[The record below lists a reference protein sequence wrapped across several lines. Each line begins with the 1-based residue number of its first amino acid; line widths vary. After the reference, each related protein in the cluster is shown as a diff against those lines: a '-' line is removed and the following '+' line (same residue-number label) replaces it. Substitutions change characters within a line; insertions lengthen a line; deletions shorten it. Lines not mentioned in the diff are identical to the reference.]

1 MINRKK
7 NNNKTHWIA
16 KFIGNTYRLHLM
28 MCYIRL
34 IRSFLLQTTL
44 TLVTEG
50 LGKHDLVLGKDEYEK
65 TFFYVFE

>member
-1 MINRKK
+1 
-7 NNNKTHWIA
+7 
-16 KFIGNTYRLHLM
+16 M